1 MTGMFEIMWQ
11 MASTNLNTLFRQ
23 LRHNYTSSL
32 TEEHGALR
40 HILCRGPFSAT
51 FGPLLKKFFDE
62 LPPPSPKKFSVS
74 VPFWESKNFSGHTPI
89 FPKDKKFFPETPT
102 MFIATVD
109 VYLL

>member
-1 MTGMFEIMWQ
+1 MIRTFTCSQ
-11 MASTNLNTLFRQ
+11 YAP
-23 LRHNYTSSL
+23 SSV

-51 FGPLLKKFFDE
+51 FGHLLKHFFRR
-62 LPPPSPKKFSVS
+62 PPPVAKKFSVS
-74 VPFWESKNFSGHTPI
+74 VPFWVSKIFSGRTQI
-89 FPKDKKFFPETPT
+89 FPKDEKNFPETPT